1 MDGHDLR
8 LLRVHIVDEKRV
20 EWRVKLI
27 RSRRVRFLTHY
38 RFSYETQGYVFYDFF
53 FFLLFFSYF
62 FIYQEN
68 YFWHALLLSNG
79 VGVGVNIDRICRGNG
94 GRRTNSILKIRLSH
108 LSTRRTVL
116 RTTYELFMSISGISL
131 FWIAR
136 VEMTVVCIP
145 TESSHTCHV
154 DIVIQKWVCWILL
167 HWTVQTIHMT
177 LIYFRLLHC
186 VFLLYKENIIRR

>member
-131 FWIAR
+131 F
-136 VEMTVVCIP
+136 
-145 TESSHTCHV
+145 
-154 DIVIQKWVCWILL
+154 
-167 HWTVQTIHMT
+167 
-177 LIYFRLLHC
+177 
-186 VFLLYKENIIRR
+186 